1 MVREMTVKPWRWVA
15 VSSLA
20 AGLVTGLLGIAF
32 LLYLIIAAEDNPDD
46 LCEMTEI
53 GQGLL
58 PYGDEAGCDP
68 RWLMWAIAFF
78 YYAGIGALP
87 VGAVGSILAL
97 AMTLWRQITSR
108 QRSS

>member
-1 MVREMTVKPWRWVA
+1 MVREMNIKPWRLVA
-15 VSSLA
+15 VSSLS

-32 LLYLIIAAEDNPDD
+32 LLYLIIAAEDNPGD

-58 PYGDEAGCDP
+58 PYGNEGGCNP
-68 RWLMWAIAFF
+68 RWLMWGIAFL

-87 VGAVGSILAL
+87 VGAVGIILAL
-97 AMTLWRQITSR
+97 VMTVWRQIGTRRRGS
-108 QRSS
+108 